1 MNRLVNFC
9 LRVFCTTIVAL
20 PFFSCA
26 ASKYPKEQYV
36 VKIET
41 TKGNIVVA
49 LDNDTPLHRD
59 NFVKLVKEG
68 FYNGVSFHR
77 VIQNFMIQTGDPN
90 TKDPNSKELP
100 GTGDLGYTIS
110 AELVPG
116 KFHKKGAL
124 AAARMGD
131 NVNPEKRSSASQF
144 YIVQGEV
151 YTNQQLEEFE
161 MRITQQ
167 NAYQLAMQ
175 RFNEQRE
182 KLMKPEMSQET
193 LRRIFDSLMTSELR
207 NVHEFR
213 FSPEAKQ
220 AYTTVGGTP
229 HLDNSYTVFGEVVE
243 GLEVV
248 DAIAAAE
255 TAQGDVPKERIEI
268 KKMTLINEP
277 KLKTANK

>member
-9 LRVFCTTIVAL
+9 LGVFCTTVVTL

-26 ASKYPKEQYV
+26 ASKYPKDQYV

-110 AELVPG
+110 AELVLG

-144 YIVQGEV
+144 YIVQGEI
-151 YTNQQLEEFE
+151 YTDQQLEEFE

-193 LRRIFDSLMTSELR
+193 LRRIFDSLMTSEMR

-229 HLDNSYTVFGEVVE
+229 HLDNSYTVFGEVIE

-268 KKMTLINEP
+268 KKMTLVNEP
-277 KLKTANK
+277 NLKTANK

>member
-1 MNRLVNFC
+1 
-9 LRVFCTTIVAL
+9 
-20 PFFSCA
+20 
-26 ASKYPKEQYV
+26 
-36 VKIET
+36 
-41 TKGNIVVA
+41 
-49 LDNDTPLHRD
+49 
-59 NFVKLVKEG
+59 
-68 FYNGVSFHR
+68 
-77 VIQNFMIQTGDPN
+77 MIQTGDPN

-151 YTNQQLEEFE
+151 YTDQQLEEFE

-193 LRRIFDSLMTSELR
+193 LRRIFDSLMTSEMR

-229 HLDNSYTVFGEVVE
+229 HLDNSYTVFGEVIE

-268 KKMTLINEP
+268 KKMTLVNEP
-277 KLKTANK
+277 NLKTANK

>member
-1 MNRLVNFC
+1 
-9 LRVFCTTIVAL
+9 
-20 PFFSCA
+20 
-26 ASKYPKEQYV
+26 
-36 VKIET
+36 
-41 TKGNIVVA
+41 
-49 LDNDTPLHRD
+49 
-59 NFVKLVKEG
+59 
-68 FYNGVSFHR
+68 
-77 VIQNFMIQTGDPN
+77 MIQTGDPN
-90 TKDPNSKELP
+90 TKDPNSKALP
-100 GTGDLGYTIS
+100 GTGDLGYTLP

-151 YTNQQLEEFE
+151 YTPEQLEEFE

-182 KLMKPEMSQET
+182 KLMKPEMSQEA
-193 LRRIFDSLMTSELR
+193 LRRIFDSLMTSEMR
-207 NVHEFR
+207 NVKEFH
-213 FSPEAKQ
+213 FAPEAKQ

-229 HLDNSYTVFGEVVE
+229 HLDNSYTVFGQVIE
-243 GLEVV
+243 GIEVV

-255 TAQGDVPKERIEI
+255 TSQGDVPKERIEI
-268 KKMTLINEP
+268 KKMKLLNEP
-277 KLKTANK
+277 KLTSSKK